1 MFSPCMKEQLKP
13 YEAIMEITYYES
25 MNSNTT
31 AAHAMRQDHPNLQ
44 LICIFVLISHA
55 YLSQDALC
63 QLPLMDGLTVMK
75 TSVDHRK
82 TSGVLKLIQNTYI
95 YIFNLYKEKTLV
107 VLVVRQL

>member
-1 MFSPCMKEQLKP
+1 MKEQLKP

-63 QLPLMDGLTVMK
+63 QLPLMDGLTVWGIEVNPK
-75 TSVDHRK
+75 H
-82 TSGVLKLIQNTYI
+82 IYI